1 MKTNLEYNMEEI
13 LNLPIDSKPI
23 VELPATL
30 PADNDAT
37 TDFETARENIHT
49 IISKGTGA
57 LDDIILLARASDSPR
72 AYEVVS
78 QMIKTLV
85 DANKDL
91 IHLRKQ
97 LKDVQGNTNGD
108 TNIQNNLFV
117 GITADLQKMINNR
130 NKSLI

>member
-13 LNLPIDSKPI
+13 LNLPSDSKPM
-23 VELPATL
+23 VELPKTISV
-30 PADNDAT
+30 DNDAAA
-37 TDFETARENIHT
+37 DFETARENIHT

-97 LKDVQGNTNGD
+97 LKDVQENTNGD

-117 GITADLQKMINNR
+117 GNTAELQRLINNR

>member
-13 LNLPIDSKPI
+13 LNLPSDSKPI
-23 VELPATL
+23 VELPATI
-30 PADNDAT
+30 PVDNDAT

-97 LKDVQGNTNGD
+97 LKDIDETAIGD

-117 GITADLQKMINNR
+117 GNTAELQRLINNR

>member
-13 LNLPIDSKPI
+13 LNLPSDSKPI
-23 VELPATL
+23 VELPTTISV
-30 PADNDAT
+30 DNDAAA
-37 TDFETARENIHT
+37 DFETARENIHSV
-49 IISKGTGA
+49 IAKGAGA

-97 LKDVQGNTNGD
+97 LKDVQENANGD
-108 TNIQNNLFV
+108 THIQNNLFV
-117 GITADLQKMINNR
+117 GNTAELQRLINNR
-130 NKSLI
+130 NKSPI

>member
-13 LNLPIDSKPI
+13 LNLPSNSKPI
-23 VELPATL
+23 VELPKTTSVE
-30 PADNDAT
+30 NDAAA
-37 TDFETARENIHT
+37 DFETARENIHS

-97 LKDVQGNTNGD
+97 LKDIDQSAIGD

-117 GITADLQKMINNR
+117 GITAELQKMINNR
-130 NKSLI
+130 NKSLL

>member
-1 MKTNLEYNMEEI
+1 MEEI
-13 LNLPIDSKPI
+13 LNLPTNSKPI
-23 VELPATL
+23 VELPKTTSVE
-30 PADNDAT
+30 NDAAA
-37 TDFETARENIHT
+37 DFETARENIHS

-57 LDDIILLARASDSPR
+57 LDDIILLARASDSAR

-97 LKDVQGNTNGD
+97 LKDIDQTAIGD

-117 GITADLQKMINNR
+117 GNTAELQKMINNR
-130 NKSLI
+130 NKSLL

>member
-13 LNLPIDSKPI
+13 LNLPTNSKPI
-23 VELPATL
+23 VELPTTISV
-30 PADNDAT
+30 DNDAAA
-37 TDFETARENIHT
+37 DFETARENIHT

-78 QMIKTLV
+78 QMIKILV

>member
-13 LNLPIDSKPI
+13 LNLPTNSKPI
-23 VELPATL
+23 VELPTTISV
-30 PADNDAT
+30 DNDAAA
-37 TDFETARENIHT
+37 DFETARENIHT

-97 LKDVQGNTNGD
+97 LKDVQENTNGD

-117 GITADLQKMINNR
+117 GNTAELQRLINNR

>member
-13 LNLPIDSKPI
+13 LNLPTNSKPI
-23 VELPATL
+23 VELPTTISV
-30 PADNDAT
+30 DNDAAA
-37 TDFETARENIHT
+37 DFETARENIHT
-49 IISKGTGA
+49 IISKGAGA

-97 LKDVQGNTNGD
+97 LKDVQENTNGD

-117 GITADLQKMINNR
+117 GNTAELQRLINNR